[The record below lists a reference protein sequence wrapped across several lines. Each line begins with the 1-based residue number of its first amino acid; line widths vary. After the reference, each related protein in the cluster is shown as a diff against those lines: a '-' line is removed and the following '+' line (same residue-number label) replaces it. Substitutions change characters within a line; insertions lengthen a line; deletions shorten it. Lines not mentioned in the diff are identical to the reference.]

1 MLRIKKRHFGI
12 LVLAIS
18 SSAVADS
25 PDASCLQ
32 HLGGG
37 YGDALCYSALS
48 ADFAVKNKKLYD
60 DIGATIPKG
69 NPHSKLLD
77 DYVAAQDGAVK
88 YCELPRN
95 AGAGWQ
101 VKHDGSMFPALYEE
115 CVYDL
120 RKAENTFLRSILE
133 MARW

>member
-1 MLRIKKRHFGI
+1 MRHINKHCFCI

-18 SSAVADS
+18 STAAAEK
-25 PDASCLQ
+25 PDGNCLQ

-48 ADFAVKNKKLYD
+48 AEFIAKNKKLYNEIRD
-60 DIGATIPKG
+60 TIPKG
-69 NPHSKLLD
+69 NPHAKLLD
-77 DYVAAQDGAVK
+77 DYIAAQNDAIK

-101 VKHDGSMFPALYEE
+101 VSHDGSMFPALYEQ
-115 CVYDL
+115 CLYDL
-120 RKAENTFLRSILE
+120 RKAENQFLKNVLE
-133 MARW
+133 MAKW